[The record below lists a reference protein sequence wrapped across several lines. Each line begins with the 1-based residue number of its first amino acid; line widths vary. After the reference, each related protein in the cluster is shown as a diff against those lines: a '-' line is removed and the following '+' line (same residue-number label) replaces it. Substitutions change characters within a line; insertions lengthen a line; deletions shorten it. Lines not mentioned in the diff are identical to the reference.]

1 MSTLTIKFVDFY
13 NSWNADDNF
22 IVRAL
27 KSKYDV
33 VVLKGR
39 KEVPQLL
46 FYSFNGWEHLRY
58 DCIRVYF
65 SCENDVPD
73 FNECDYAISS
83 RYIDF
88 EGRHLRYPL
97 FAQEAEYRNIVA
109 GKVPLLSDE
118 EALNRPFCSCV
129 ISNFN
134 AADPMRERIFNAIN
148 EYKQVASG
156 GRFRN
161 NTGGPVANK
170 MEFISQYKFNIA
182 AENSSAIGYTTEK
195 LVEPMAAGTVPI
207 YWGNPMVSKEF
218 NKESFIDISDYS
230 TLQSAVDAIA
240 KLDSDNEAYTAMLRA
255 PKLLSDK
262 VIDWDGRLADF
273 LCHIVAT
280 GIVHRLDCGIQ
291 LSMSTHKRAA
301 QWLYSSLLL
310 RKTARFFTRRGGK

>member
-1 MSTLTIKFVDFY
+1 MRTLIIKFVDFW

-22 IVRAL
+22 IVKAL

-33 VVLKGR
+33 VVLKDR

-58 DCIRVYF
+58 NCIRVYF
-65 SCENDVPD
+65 SGENDVPD
-73 FNECDYAISS
+73 FNECDYGISS

-97 FAQEAEYRNIVA
+97 FAQEVEYRNIVA

-134 AADPMRERIFNAIN
+134 AADPMREHIFNAIN
-148 EYKQVASG
+148 QYEQVASG
-156 GRFRN
+156 GRFHN

-170 MEFISQYKFNIA
+170 KEFIAQYKFNIA
-182 AENSSAIGYTTEK
+182 AENSSVNGYTTEK

-207 YWGNPMVSKEF
+207 YWGNRMVSNEF

-230 TLQSAVDAIA
+230 TLQSAVNAIA
-240 KLDSDNEAYTAMLRA
+240 KLDSDNEAYLAMLRA
-255 PKLLSDK
+255 PKLLTDK
-262 VIDWDGRLADF
+262 VIDFDDRLADF
-273 LCHIVAT
+273 LCNIASN
-280 GIVHRLDCGIQ
+280 GIVHRLDCGLQ

-301 QWLYSSLLL
+301 RWLYSYFPL
-310 RKTARFFTRRGGK
+310 RKVARFFTRQGRK